1 MWPFQKMLKTT
12 FQLFSKDKSFMPN
25 DVVPKKTIV
34 ATMALP
40 ASLDSPLHESIV
52 FTLSNFWLQRN
63 RVLLYM
69 RSEIID
75 QIIAL

>member
-1 MWPFQKMLKTT
+1 MLKTT

-40 ASLDSPLHESIV
+40 ASLDSPLHESTV
-52 FTLSNFWLQRN
+52 FTLSNF
-63 RVLLYM
+63 
-69 RSEIID
+69 
-75 QIIAL
+75 